1 VIQRVWQFGRHFF
14 SGNKAYLLKVCFQ
27 QALQPPEVQFSALPI
42 ICDHPGQ
49 VLGFSTGDTAEKEGA
64 RHDLI

>member
-1 VIQRVWQFGRHFF
+1 VIQRVFEKHCF

-27 QALQPPEVQFSALPI
+27 QALQPPEVQFLHLPTI
-42 ICDHPGQ
+42 RDHPGQ
-49 VLGFSTGDTAEKEGA
+49 VLGFSTGDTAEKMGA